1 MRGSLLNSAHSFRYI
16 MERKCTWHLWLLR
29 TRPTR
34 WSWSWY
40 TEMSLHWCVFF
51 FNSDPTGISLAAYC
65 WMTIGEAENTEHMFL
80 GFSRIGIEPTIYRT
94 RSKLFNHYITDS
106 IDSLVLLII
115 IQIYSSVRLLFQ
127 TLIIIIALLI

>member
-1 MRGSLLNSAHSFRYI
+1 MRTLLDILWRENVHDTYDCFVLDQHADRGRGILKCHSTDAY
-16 MERKCTWHLWLLR
+16 
-29 TRPTR
+29 
-34 WSWSWY
+34 
-40 TEMSLHWCVFF
+40 FF

-65 WMTIGEAENTEHMFL
+65 WVTIGEAENTEHMFL